1 MAEHHKKL
9 HIVVF
14 PWLAFGHMGLYFE
27 LAKVISQKGHKISF
41 ISTPRNIHRLPKVPK
56 NLQPFVYLIELP
68 LPHVDQLPENVEAT
82 VDIPQHIVPYL
93 KKAYDGLQ
101 EPLTKFLER
110 CKPDWII
117 FDFAPYD
124 TLKGSLVFALRSC
137 MEIEGESLKLFES
150 ICGKPVIPVG
160 LLSLSLQFN
169 EDNNNDDNWN
179 TFLNWL
185 DKQEKRSVVYVA
197 FGSEVTLSDEEFTK
211 VAMGLELSG
220 FPFFWALRKQNTS
233 AIESQDWVLSEFKRG
248 MVWRTWAPQLRILVH
263 MPVRGS

>member
-1 MAEHHKKL
+1 MVEHHNKL

-68 LPHVDQLPENVEAT
+68 LPHVDQLLENVEAT

-137 MEIEGESLKLFES
+137 MEIEGESPKLFES
-150 ICGKPVIPVG
+150 ICGKPVILVG
-160 LLSLSLQFN
+160 LLPLSLQFS
-169 EDNNNDDNWN
+169 EDNNNADNWN
-179 TFLNWL
+179 SFLNWL

-211 VAMGLELSG
+211 VAMGLELFG

-233 AIESQDWVLSEFKRG
+233 TIESQDWVLSEFKRG
-248 MVWRTWAPQLRILVH
+248 MVLRTWAPQLRILVH

>member
-1 MAEHHKKL
+1 
-9 HIVVF
+9 
-14 PWLAFGHMGLYFE
+14 
-27 LAKVISQKGHKISF
+27 
-41 ISTPRNIHRLPKVPK
+41 
-56 NLQPFVYLIELP
+56 
-68 LPHVDQLPENVEAT
+68 
-82 VDIPQHIVPYL
+82 
-93 KKAYDGLQ
+93 
-101 EPLTKFLER
+101 
-110 CKPDWII
+110 
-117 FDFAPYD
+117 
-124 TLKGSLVFALRSC
+124 

-150 ICGKPVIPVG
+150 ICGKLVIPVG
-160 LLSLSLQFN
+160 LLPLSLQFS
-169 EDNNNDDNWN
+169 EDNNNADNWN